1 MRLRETLKLQVVGIR
16 EGGYTL
22 VWRADCLSHSL
33 QDKREFLHKGRL
45 KPEAKSFCCWAPH

>member
-1 MRLRETLKLQVVGIR
+1 MRLRETLEFQVVGIR